1 MSPETDTTCMAEDL
15 ETKLRAHLLCQ
26 WQGGEE
32 DNIRPIESHGK
43 SGDVNDEE
51 AATAGMMV
59 TGDRLPCP
67 GEQGSR
73 RTGFEGE
80 TEWRSERMES
90 PRKDSMML
98 DNAEVPREGRR

>member
-32 DNIRPIESHGK
+32 DNVRPIESHGK
-43 SGDVNDEE
+43 SGSVNDEE

-67 GEQGSR
+67 GGQGSR
-73 RTGFEGE
+73 VRRGGEVKGWKARGRT
-80 TEWRSERMES
+80 R
-90 PRKDSMML
+90 
-98 DNAEVPREGRR
+98 